1 MQTKFWKFWEDVS
14 MEQLG
19 FVDILEDE
27 KIIKQLGGRQMV
39 SNDWD
44 WELSDLQKVKKN
56 NLKVF
61 SCFACGGGSS
71 LGYKLAGCDVIGC
84 CEIDKRINDI
94 YVRNNNPKYNYVE
107 DIRDFN
113 KREDLPEELF
123 NLDILDGSPPCST
136 FSMSGLREEAWGKE
150 KKFREGQKKQVLDD
164 LPFVFIDTVA
174 KLRPKV
180 VLLENVEGMV
190 NGDAWKYVQ
199 EIHKKFNEIGYKV
212 KHWIVK
218 GETMGVPQIRHRVIF
233 IVTRLKFDLETLDLH
248 FNYKP
253 ITFGEIKSERGT
265 PLQAR
270 TKTLKELLDH
280 LQYGDLDLSAPC
292 IRLYGKRSFF
302 NNNIVYDDKVC
313 NTLTAKNVLFR
324 YDTREY
330 LSRQDMVR
338 VASFPKDYDF
348 IQNSAANTCYICG
361 MSVPPIMIKRVAER
375 LIESKIFES
384 EE

>member
-1 MQTKFWKFWEDVS
+1 
-14 MEQLG
+14 MEQLS

-27 KIIKQLGGRQMV
+27 KIIKQLGGRQLV

-71 LGYKLAGCDVIGC
+71 LGYKLAGYDVIGC

-94 YVRNNNPKYNYVE
+94 YVKNNNPKYNYVE

-113 KREDLPEELF
+113 QRTDLPKELF

-136 FSMSGLREEAWGKE
+136 FSMSGLREDAWGKE

-199 EIHKKFNEIGYKV
+199 EIHRQFNEIGYKV

-233 IVTRLKFDLETLDLH
+233 IATRLKFDLESLDLH

-253 ITFGEIKSERGT
+253 ILFKDIKSERGT
-265 PLQAR
+265 PLQPR
-270 TKTLKELLDH
+270 TKTLKFLLDN
-280 LQYGDLDLSAPC
+280 LQYGELDLSAPC
-292 IRLYGKRSFF
+292 IRLLGKRSFF

-330 LSRQDMVR
+330 LSRQDMIR
-338 VASFPKDYDF
+338 VASFPRDFDF
-348 IQNSAANTCYICG
+348 IQNSVANTCYICG
-361 MSVPPIMIKRVAER
+361 MSVPPIMIKRIAER
-375 LIESKIFES
+375 LYESKIFES
-384 EE
+384 EESL

>member
-1 MQTKFWKFWEDVS
+1 MQTKFWKFWEGVS

-27 KIIKQLGGRQMV
+27 KIIEQLGGRQMV
-39 SNDWD
+39 ANDWD

-71 LGYKLAGCDVIGC
+71 LGYKLAGYDVIGC

-113 KREDLPEELF
+113 KREDLPEELY

-199 EIHKKFNEIGYKV
+199 EIHRQFNEIGYKV

-233 IVTRLKFDLETLDLH
+233 IATRLKFDLETLDLH

-302 NNNIVYDDKVC
+302 NNNIVYDDRVC

-330 LSRQDMVR
+330 LSRQDMIR
-338 VASFPKDYDF
+338 VASFPRDYDF

-375 LIESKIFES
+375 LYESKIFES
-384 EE
+384 E

>member
-1 MQTKFWKFWEDVS
+1 

-27 KIIKQLGGRQMV
+27 KIIEQLGGRQMV
-39 SNDWD
+39 ANDWD

-71 LGYKLAGCDVIGC
+71 LGYKLAGYDVIGC

-94 YVRNNNPKYNYVE
+94 YVKNNNPKYNYVE

-113 KREDLPEELF
+113 QRTDLPEELF

-136 FSMSGLREEAWGKE
+136 FSMSGLREDAWGKE

-199 EIHKKFNEIGYKV
+199 EIHRRFQEIGYSV

-233 IVTRLKFDLETLDLH
+233 IATRLKFDLETLDLH

-253 ITFGEIKSERGT
+253 ILFKEIKSERGT
-265 PLQAR
+265 PLQPR
-270 TKTLKELLDH
+270 TKTLKFLLDN
-280 LQYGDLDLSAPC
+280 LQYGELDLSAPC
-292 IRLYGKRSFF
+292 IRLLGKRSFF

-330 LSRQDMVR
+330 LSRQDMIR
-338 VASFPKDYDF
+338 VASFPRDFDF
-348 IQNSAANTCYICG
+348 IQNSVANTCYICG
-361 MSVPPIMIKRVAER
+361 MSVPPIMIKRIAER
-375 LIESKIFES
+375 LYESKIFES
-384 EE
+384 EESL

>member
-1 MQTKFWKFWEDVS
+1 

-27 KIIKQLGGRQMV
+27 KIIKQLGGRQLV

-71 LGYKLAGCDVIGC
+71 LGYKLAGYDVIGC

-94 YVRNNNPKYNYVE
+94 YVKNNNPKYNYVE

-113 KREDLPEELF
+113 QRTDLPEELF

-136 FSMSGLREEAWGKE
+136 FSMSGLREDAWGKE

-199 EIHKKFNEIGYKV
+199 EIHRRFQEIGYSV

-233 IVTRLKFDLETLDLH
+233 IAARLKFDLETLDLH

-253 ITFGEIKSERGT
+253 ILFKEIKSERGT
-265 PLQAR
+265 PLQPR
-270 TKTLKELLDH
+270 TKTLKFLLDN
-280 LQYGDLDLSAPC
+280 LQYGELDLSAPC
-292 IRLYGKRSFF
+292 IRLLGKRSFF

-330 LSRQDMVR
+330 LSRQDMIR
-338 VASFPKDYDF
+338 VASFPRDFDF
-348 IQNSAANTCYICG
+348 IQNSVANTCYICG
-361 MSVPPIMIKRVAER
+361 MSVPPIMIKRIAER
-375 LIESKIFES
+375 LYESKIFES
-384 EE
+384 EESL

>member
-1 MQTKFWKFWEDVS
+1 